1 MHALIINGNA
11 WIFLFSQIVST
22 STVLRMSINSCFFA
36 LLMPTVGG
44 SLMSAHITL
53 LVPMINAHS
62 HSFVVCSVIA
72 NYPLDHPNF
81 SSSIFGEPISI
92 CCKCIYIHI
101 FHICWFNEH
110 AHYNSSCCWA
120 DGQLSSWIQFIWI
133 VTNYAKKSFMRF
145 IYSTLHCHKYEQL
158 PFILQILAALHYC
171 IKY

>member
-1 MHALIINGNA
+1 MHALNINGNA

-133 VTNYAKKSFMRF
+133 VTNYAKNHLWGLYIVLCTAISMSSYLLYCR
-145 IYSTLHCHKYEQL
+145 Y
-158 PFILQILAALHYC
+158 LQHY
-171 IKY
+171 IIA